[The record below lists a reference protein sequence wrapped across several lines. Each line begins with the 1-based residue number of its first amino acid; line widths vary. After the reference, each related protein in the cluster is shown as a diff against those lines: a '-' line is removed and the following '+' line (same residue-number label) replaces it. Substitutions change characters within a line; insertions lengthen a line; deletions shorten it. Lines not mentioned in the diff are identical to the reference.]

1 MENKEINGSVS
12 VSNNA
17 NIGGDVLVQG
27 DSHIKG
33 NVKVDGV
40 LEAENIK
47 GVNNKFA
54 KIFLGYHYG
63 VSSVLRDVDSPQPG
77 MFFVN
82 GETNSVW
89 VWDAIGKQ
97 WIDTNRVDS
106 GMKGMLNDDKGNSP
120 SDFVPSPQSGINE
133 SYFYVAECDDCD
145 LNPNAKPK
153 DITFTYFKNGNSSV
167 SVTVRKTS
175 IITLFWNGTYWETSV
190 VPIAIKWNM
199 VYPRMFKGILKAKYV
214 DNNLMLFT
222 SYSSATENEEFIT
235 NSYGGDLGGAW
246 RVQGDQAGILISGW
260 WNLVL
265 ITPKSHFVFRYSDEN
280 GNEIPSSGE
289 GSINDGGYWRKVT
302 EYNHITQ
309 DERKEWNKVTQA
321 VSDIANIKPN
331 VLNGK
336 LFAYLEDG
344 KYKLYSKYE
353 PEGEK
358 IEFTSNSMG
367 GAVGNVWRVSGH
379 QGGIIISGWN
389 SLLLISPTNIIKFKH
404 NGETQGWEEDNN
416 TSLVQ
421 LGTSINEVKTDLD
434 AYKTDLGYRKLNV
447 NVTSGQSPNMFSLEP
462 YRGKEVCVKVT
473 GDFSSF
479 GYRDPNTDIKYKTLA
494 NSDKNGEWVTFIPSD
509 SAGDFFVY
517 KSSSI
522 ADSYVDV
529 DFRANLAKEVTKV
542 EEIDAIDAKI
552 GFENITKTVNNTN
565 SVGFYDI
572 TKYRGSTIAVK
583 VTGVFS
589 SFGYFKPTVD
599 NPNAYKPLGEEPDK
613 YVTFEVPEDATSLYV
628 YNNTGANEE
637 VTMSVRAN
645 AGLEI
650 AESNTLA
657 TQAKEEVTA
666 IDAKIG
672 FAEYKDISYKTLKKV
687 FSLVPYRGN
696 TVAVKVTGYFQNF
709 GYYYGTEGK
718 YNSVRNKENYEGG
731 FYSFVVKEDATDFY
745 VYTDNGGSTVDIDF
759 RANLAKEVTKVEEI
773 DAIDAKIGFENITK
787 TVNNTNS
794 VGFYD
799 ITKYRGSTIAVKV
812 TGVFSSFGYF
822 KPTVDNPNAYKP
834 LGEEPDK
841 YVTFEVPEDAT
852 SLYVYNNTG
861 ANEEVTMSVRANAGL
876 EIAESNTLAT
886 QAKEE
891 VTAIDAKI
899 GFAEYKDIS
908 YKTLK
913 KVFSLVPYRGN
924 TVAVKVTGYFQNFG
938 YYYGTEGKYN
948 SVRNK
953 ENYEGGFYSFVV
965 KEDATDFY
973 VYTDNGGSTVDID
986 FRANL
991 AALIG
996 NNEVPTKG
1004 CVFMSLGDSI
1014 TTESYYIK
1022 PLREI
1027 LQPSKYYNLAVAG
1040 AWWADKNG
1048 TRYDGNPQFNGA
1060 DNNVNN
1066 VIGNQVQKIID
1077 NPDDYAEAPDIIIIA
1092 AGTNDSGNLG
1102 VSNNAP
1108 INDMRSTIDLV
1119 YQNRDGIIPISEPTF
1134 DENDTYKEFRKT
1146 IAGAMRYCVTKLQ
1159 QIFPR
1164 AKIYIL
1170 TPIQGCFDSKDY
1182 YWGIA
1187 TKQEYIS
1194 ECAKHLG
1201 VPVIHVGEECGIN
1214 SDFEWRGAMWTAPTG
1229 SHERSGRDLIDGLHP
1244 NANGSKKMADY
1255 IANYII
1261 NNYRK

>member
-12 VSNNA
+12 VSKDV
-17 NIGGDVLVQG
+17 NIGGNAFVQG
-27 DSHIKG
+27 EAHFKG
-33 NVKVDGV
+33 GLRVDGV
-40 LEAENIK
+40 LEAECIK
-47 GVNNKFA
+47 GLKNNFTNK
-54 KIFLGYHYG
+54 FLGYFYG
-63 VSSVLRDVDSPQPG
+63 IGDALREIKQPETG

-89 VWDAIGKQ
+89 MWDALTRM

-106 GMKGMLNDDKGNSP
+106 GMKGMLNDDEGNSP

-145 LNPNAKPK
+145 LNPEAKPK
-153 DITFTYFKNGNSSV
+153 NITFTYFKNGNSSV

-175 IITLFWNGTYWETSV
+175 IVSLFWNGTYWETSV
-190 VPIAIKWNM
+190 VPIRVNWNLL
-199 VYPRMFKGILKAKYV
+199 YPRMFYGTVKARYV
-214 DNNLMLFT
+214 EGKLRLFN
-222 SYSSATENEEFIT
+222 SWVSATENEEFMT
-235 NSYGGDLGGAW
+235 NCFGGDLGRVW
-246 RVQGDQAGILISGW
+246 RVQGDQGGILISGW

-265 ITPKSHFVFRYSDEN
+265 ITPKSHFVFRYSDED
-280 GNEIPSSGE
+280 GNEIPTTGPST
-289 GSINDGGYWRKVT
+289 GGYWRNVT

-309 DERKEWNKVTQA
+309 DERKEWNKITTA
-321 VSDIANIKPN
+321 VADIANIKPN

-336 LFAYLEDG
+336 MYAYLEDG

-353 PEGEK
+353 TEGEK

-367 GAVGNVWRVSGH
+367 GAVGNVWRVSGN
-379 QGGIIISGWN
+379 QGGILISGW
-389 SLLLISPTNIIKFKH
+389 SGLLLISPTSIIKFKH
-404 NGETQGWEEDNN
+404 NGDTQGWEEDNN

-434 AYKTDLGYRKLNV
+434 SYKYDLGYRKLNV
-447 NVTSGQSPNMFSLEP
+447 NVISGQSPNMFSLEP

-479 GYRDPNTDIKYKTLA
+479 GYRDPSTTIEYTTLA
-494 NSDKNGEWVTFIPSD
+494 NSDKNGEWVTFIPSE

-517 KSSSI
+517 KRSSI
-522 ADSYVDV
+522 ADSYVDI
-529 DFRANLAKEVTKV
+529 DFRANLAKDVVKV
-542 EEIDAIDAKI
+542 DEIDVIDAKI
-552 GFENITKTVNNTN
+552 GYENITKIVTSPN
-565 SVGFYDI
+565 SSSFYDI

-637 VTMSVRAN
+637 VTMHVRAN
-645 AGLEI
+645 ASFEI
-650 AESNTLA
+650 AESNALA

-672 FAEYKDISYKTLKKV
+672 FAEYKDISYKSVKRV

-696 TVAVKVTGYFQNF
+696 AVAVKVTGYFQNF

-718 YNSVRNKENYEGG
+718 YNSVRNKDNYDGG
-731 FYSFVVKEDATDFY
+731 FYSFVVEEDATDFY
-745 VYTDNGGSTVDIDF
+745 VYTDNGGSTV
-759 RANLAKEVTKVEEI
+759 
-773 DAIDAKIGFENITK
+773 NI
-787 TVNNTNS
+787 
-794 VGFYD
+794 
-799 ITKYRGSTIAVKV
+799 
-812 TGVFSSFGYF
+812 
-822 KPTVDNPNAYKP
+822 
-834 LGEEPDK
+834 E
-841 YVTFEVPEDAT
+841 
-852 SLYVYNNTG
+852 
-861 ANEEVTMSVRANAGL
+861 
-876 EIAESNTLAT
+876 
-886 QAKEE
+886 
-891 VTAIDAKI
+891 
-899 GFAEYKDIS
+899 
-908 YKTLK
+908 
-913 KVFSLVPYRGN
+913 
-924 TVAVKVTGYFQNFG
+924 
-938 YYYGTEGKYN
+938 
-948 SVRNK
+948 
-953 ENYEGGFYSFVV
+953 
-965 KEDATDFY
+965 
-973 VYTDNGGSTVDID
+973 

-996 NNEVPTKG
+996 NTEVPTKG

-1040 AWWADKNG
+1040 AWWADKPN
-1048 TRYDGNPQFNGA
+1048 TSYDGNPQFNGA

-1066 VIGNQVQKIID
+1066 VLGNQVQKIID

-1092 AGTNDSGNLG
+1092 AGTNDSDSLG
-1102 VSNNAP
+1102 VSNNTS
-1108 INDMRSTIDLV
+1108 ITGIRSAIDIA
-1119 YQNRDGIIPISEPTF
+1119 YQDRNGVIPISEPTF
-1134 DENDTYKEFRKT
+1134 DENDTYKEFRRT

-1159 QIFPR
+1159 QLFPR

-1170 TPIQGCFDSKDY
+1170 TPIQGCFSSRDY
-1182 YWGIA
+1182 YFNIA

-1194 ECAKHLG
+1194 ESAKHLG

-1214 SDFEWRGAMWTAPTG
+1214 SDFEYGGAMWTAPTG

-1255 IANYII
+1255 IALNII
-1261 NNYRK
+1261 NSYKSIGKTYSVVGSSLSINGEVDGETLKL

>member
-759 RANLAKEVTKVEEI
+759 RANLA
-773 DAIDAKIGFENITK
+773 
-787 TVNNTNS
+787 
-794 VGFYD
+794 
-799 ITKYRGSTIAVKV
+799 
-812 TGVFSSFGYF
+812 
-822 KPTVDNPNAYKP
+822 
-834 LGEEPDK
+834 
-841 YVTFEVPEDAT
+841 
-852 SLYVYNNTG
+852 
-861 ANEEVTMSVRANAGL
+861 
-876 EIAESNTLAT
+876 
-886 QAKEE
+886 
-891 VTAIDAKI
+891 
-899 GFAEYKDIS
+899 
-908 YKTLK
+908 
-913 KVFSLVPYRGN
+913 
-924 TVAVKVTGYFQNFG
+924 
-938 YYYGTEGKYN
+938 
-948 SVRNK
+948 
-953 ENYEGGFYSFVV
+953 
-965 KEDATDFY
+965 
-973 VYTDNGGSTVDID
+973 
-986 FRANL
+986 
-991 AALIG
+991 ALLG